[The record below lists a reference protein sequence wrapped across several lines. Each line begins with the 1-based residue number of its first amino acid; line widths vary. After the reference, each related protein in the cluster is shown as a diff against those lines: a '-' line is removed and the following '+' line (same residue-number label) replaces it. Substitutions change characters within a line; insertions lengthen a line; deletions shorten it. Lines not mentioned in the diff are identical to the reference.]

1 MRDRLAA
8 CDVSPPLNVLL
19 PPVWVFF
26 FFISPAVVFLPPPP
40 RLPLCSNDTCTPRS
54 DLMSSPPLEKHLFL
68 VVYASAERNNL
79 VLMHSNVTPALF
91 LRRRSF
97 SGAFK
102 SGVNAQKVWFSLSPT
117 TFPLSVLHQPPS
129 SLEDVAH
136 EHKKQFFFS
145 SERTFAH
152 LQQTSVRLV

>member
-1 MRDRLAA
+1 M
-8 CDVSPPLNVLL
+8 CFCL
-19 PPVWVFF
+19 PSGCFFVF
-26 FFISPAVVFLPPPP
+26 FFISPAVVFLPPHPP
-40 RLPLCSNDTCTPRS
+40 APSLPLCSNDTCTLRS

-68 VVYASAERNNL
+68 VVYASAERNNP
-79 VLMHSNVTPALF
+79 VLMHSNATPALF

-102 SGVNAQKVWFSLSPT
+102 NSVSAQKVWFSLSPT
-117 TFPLSVLHQPPS
+117 TFLLSGLHQPPS
-129 SLEDVAH
+129 SLKDVAH
-136 EHKKQFFFS
+136 KHKNSFFS